1 LFLSL
6 AHGRERLEWKDDQM
20 INGLTRRDF
29 LKVGTLAATA
39 TVVSGCT
46 INLQRTETL
55 ESYVQP
61 PEDGLP
67 GENLWYASTC
77 RQCSAG
83 CGIVVR
89 TSEGRAR
96 KVEGNRL
103 HPVNRGK
110 LCARGQAA
118 LQELYDPD
126 RLRGATSQ
134 KGGRGSAA
142 FEQWYWSDLIPTV
155 SGWITAAG
163 PDAVAFLGGNT
174 STHLT
179 ALVRRFLDAL
189 GAPPPVFYTLGDEME
204 GRQALL
210 QSTAILLG
218 STALP
223 FFDLGQAD
231 VVFSFGANFLETW
244 LSPVQYSQA
253 YGQMR
258 SRALGKRGYF
268 VQFESRYSSTA
279 ACADEW
285 VPLQPG
291 SEGLVALALGKI
303 LVDEGLAAPPAGGPS
318 SALYAQVDVAAV
330 AQASGVPTAE
340 LERLAHILG
349 AVSTPLAIPGGSLAT
364 YGNGAAS
371 LTAIGALNVLLSR
384 LGQPGGVY
392 LPPAAGDPDLAWLL
406 PSPPADLQSLIQRMA
421 AGQVQVLFIH
431 GANPVFE
438 LPPSLGFADAL
449 NNVQRVISFNP
460 AVDET
465 ALQADLLLPDH
476 TNLESWGYYVPALA
490 DRVVTG
496 ALQPVVQPLYD
507 TRATADVL
515 LALAQEMGGT
525 VAQQVPWPNE
535 VEFLK
540 EVTAKLAPAGTS
552 ADLFWSQWRRQG
564 GIWPQA
570 AAWNAPSSALALDQ
584 PLTAPQPAVAGDQL
598 AYPYT
603 LHLYPSITLFD
614 GRGANKSWLQETPDP
629 MTTVAWQTWIEI
641 HPNTAAR
648 LGLQDGDLVTVSSQS
663 GAVEALVYVY
673 PGLLEDVVAMPL
685 GQGHEQY
692 GRYAHGQGSNPIQL
706 LPPGSGSA
714 LSGVRVSL
722 QPSGQKKAL
731 ARLESPDGIEYLLNE
746 F

>member
-1 LFLSL
+1 
-6 AHGRERLEWKDDQM
+6 M
-20 INGLTRRDF
+20 TTGLTRRDF

-39 TVVSGCT
+39 TVISGCT

-61 PEDGLP
+61 PEEGLP

-83 CGIVVR
+83 CGVVVR

-103 HPVNRGK
+103 HPVNGGK

-126 RLRGATSQ
+126 RLRGAVRQ
-134 KGGRGSAA
+134 EGGRGSAA
-142 FEQWYWSDLIPTV
+142 YAPLAWDDLLPLV
-155 SGWITAAG
+155 AGWVTGAG
-163 PDAVAFLGGNT
+163 PGGVAFLGGNT
-174 STHLT
+174 STHLAT
-179 ALVRRFLDAL
+179 IARQFLDAL
-189 GAPPPVFYTLGDEME
+189 GAPPPVFYTLGDELE

-210 QSTAILLG
+210 QSSATLLG
-218 STALP
+218 TQALP
-223 FFDLGQAD
+223 FFDMGQAD
-231 VVFSFGANFLETW
+231 VLFSFGANFLETW
-244 LSPVQYSQA
+244 LSPVQYSRA

-258 SRALGKRGYF
+258 SRELGKRGYF
-268 VQFESRYSSTA
+268 VQFEPRYSSTA
-279 ACADEW
+279 ASADEW

-291 SEGLVALALGKI
+291 TEGLVALALGKI
-303 LVDEGLAAPPAGGPS
+303 LVDRGLAAPLASAGSLPH
-318 SALYAQVDVAAV
+318 ALYEQVDVAAV
-330 AQASGVPTAE
+330 ADASGVPAGD
-340 LERLAHILG
+340 LERLAQILS
-349 AVSTPLAIPGGSLAT
+349 AVPAPLAVPGGSLAT
-364 YGNGAAS
+364 YGHGPAA
-371 LTAIGALNVLLSR
+371 LTAVGALNIILSR

-406 PSPPADLQSLIQRMA
+406 PSPLADVQALIQRMA

-449 NNVQRVISFNP
+449 HNVQQVVSFNP

-490 DRVVTG
+490 DRLV
-496 ALQPVVQPLYD
+496 ASSLQPVVQPLYD

-515 LALAQEMGGT
+515 LALARELGGN
-525 VAQQVPWPNE
+525 VAQRLPWQNE

-540 EVTAKLAPAGTS
+540 EVTGRLAPAGTS
-552 ADLFWSQWRRQG
+552 ADAFWSQWRRQG
-564 GIWPQA
+564 GSWPEA
-570 AAWNAPSSALALDQ
+570 AGWRPPSSALALDR
-584 PLTAPQPAVAGDQL
+584 PLATPLPAVAGDQP

-614 GRGANKSWLQETPDP
+614 GRGGNKSWLQEAPDP

-641 HPNTAAR
+641 HPNTAAK
-648 LGLQDGDLVTVSSQS
+648 LGVQDGDLVTVSSQA
-663 GAVEALVYVY
+663 GAIEALVYVY
-673 PGLLEDVVAMPL
+673 PGILEDVVAMPV
-685 GQGHEQY
+685 GRGHEQY
-692 GRYAHGQGSNPIQL
+692 GRYARGQGSNPIRL
-706 LPPGSGSA
+706 LPPLSGGA
-714 LSGVRVSL
+714 LSAVRVSI
-722 QPSGQKKAL
+722 QPTGEHKAL
-731 ARLESPDGIEYLLNE
+731 ARLDSPAGIEYLQNE